1 MKKKDIV
8 KSSTDFNEILNY
20 NKKVSNNEFI
30 IFYMPN
36 KFDNVKFGI
45 SAPKKLGNAVLRN
58 KCKRRLRMLIDEC
71 NFLFNK
77 GRNYIIIIKKGFL
90 SLNYA
95 DNLNSLKKLIGGI
108 NEK

>member
-8 KSSTDFNEILNY
+8 KSSNDFNEILNY
-20 NKKVSNNEFI
+20 NKRVSNNEFI
-30 IFYMPN
+30 IFYIPSEIN
-36 KFDNVKFGI
+36 TVKFGI

-71 NFLFNK
+71 NFLFKK
-77 GRNYIIIIKKGFL
+77 GRNYIIIIRKGFL
-90 SLNYA
+90 SSNYE
-95 DNLNSLKKLIGGI
+95 DSLNSLQKLIGGI